1 MKIKIERAS
10 LHEKSVLRNL
20 MELCQHDYSE
30 YDGAD
35 VNEHGLFEYRYIDH
49 YWTDSGRH
57 PFVVRVS
64 GRLAGFVLVREVED
78 SNTPVTHAITE
89 FFVLRKFRRQGIG
102 RKVARQI
109 FDMFPGQWSIYQEEE
124 NLPAQSFW
132 RKVIAEYTQGAYFDE
147 HLNTEEWHG
156 PCQRFQSRIAFE

>member
-1 MKIKIERAS
+1 
-10 LHEKSVLRNL
+10 

-64 GRLAGFVLVREVED
+64 GRLAGFVLVR
-78 SNTPVTHAITE
+78 
-89 FFVLRKFRRQGIG
+89 
-102 RKVARQI
+102 
-109 FDMFPGQWSIYQEEE
+109 
-124 NLPAQSFW
+124 
-132 RKVIAEYTQGAYFDE
+132 
-147 HLNTEEWHG
+147 
-156 PCQRFQSRIAFE
+156 